1 VRRVVR
7 RAGRRR
13 LALFALLAAV
23 LVGGAFAS
31 ACRGDG
37 GGDSKADGAD
47 VLRRGAERMDRVK
60 SFHFELEHEKG
71 TTQIV
76 RNLQMVTASG
86 DVVPP
91 DRLRLDAKAK
101 SGPLNIAVGII
112 AIPGHSYITNPLTGR
127 WEEEQ
132 ISVAA
137 FFDPAT
143 GVTALMR
150 AATEPRVTGTEKVDG
165 RNAYR
170 VEAFVDSGSM
180 TLFASNPVAGRKLK
194 ARAWVGVDD
203 PVLVRVEIEGAVSE
217 GEPAALLRRLTLSK
231 FDEPIQIN
239 APQ

>member
-1 VRRVVR
+1 MRSVVQ
-7 RAGRRR
+7 RR
-13 LALFALLAAV
+13 LALLALVVAV
-23 LVGGAFAS
+23 LVGGVLAS
-31 ACRGDG
+31 ACRGG
-37 GGDSKADGAD
+37 GGGAPKADGAD

-60 SFHFELEHEKG
+60 SFHFALDHENG

-76 RNLQMVTASG
+76 RNLQMISATG
-86 DVVPP
+86 DVAPP

-101 SGPLNIAVGII
+101 AGPLNIAVGII

-132 ISVAA
+132 VSVAA

-150 AATEPRVTGTEKVDG
+150 AATEARVTGAEKVEG
-165 RNAYR
+165 RNTYR
-170 VEAFVDSGSM
+170 VEALVDSGSM
-180 TLFASNPVAGRKLK
+180 TLFTSNPVAGRKLK

-217 GEPAALLRRLTLSK
+217 GEPAGLVRRLTLSK
-231 FDEPIQIN
+231 FDEPVQIN

>member
-1 VRRVVR
+1 MR
-7 RAGRRR
+7 GR
-13 LALFALLAAV
+13 FALLLLLV
-23 LVGGAFAS
+23 LLTGALVS
-31 ACRGDG
+31 ACRGG
-37 GGDSKADGAD
+37 GGTPKADGAD

-60 SFHFELEHEKG
+60 SFHFALDHEKG

-76 RNLQMVTASG
+76 RNLQMVSATG

-101 SGPLNIAVGII
+101 SGPLNIAVGIV
-112 AIPGHSYITNPLTGR
+112 AIPGHSYISNPLTGR

-132 ISVAA
+132 ISVSA
-137 FFDPAT
+137 FFDPAI

-150 AATEPRVTGTEKVDG
+150 AATEPRVTGTEKLEG
-165 RNAYR
+165 RETHR

-180 TLFASNPVAGRKLK
+180 TLFTSNPVAGRKLK

-217 GEPAALLRRLTLSK
+217 GEPADLLRRLTLSK
-231 FDEPIQIN
+231 FDEPIQIE

>member
-1 VRRVVR
+1 M
-7 RAGRRR
+7 RRR
-13 LALFALLAAV
+13 LTLLALVVAV
-23 LVGGAFAS
+23 LAGGVLAS
-31 ACRGDG
+31 ACRGSG
-37 GGDSKADGAD
+37 GAPKADGAE
-47 VLRRGAERMDRVK
+47 VLRRGAERMDRLK

-76 RNLQMVTASG
+76 RNLQMVSASG
-86 DVVPP
+86 DVAPP

-101 SGPLNIAVGII
+101 AGPLNIAVGIV

-165 RNAYR
+165 RNTHR
-170 VEAFVDSGSM
+170 IEASVDSGSM
-180 TLFASNPVAGRKLK
+180 TLFTSNPVAGRKLK

-217 GEPAALLRRLTLSK
+217 GEPADLLRRLTLSK
-231 FDEPIQIN
+231 FDEPVQID

>member
-1 VRRVVR
+1 MRG
-7 RAGRRR
+7 RA
-13 LALFALLAAV
+13 ALSLLLALLAGGV
-23 LVGGAFAS
+23 LAS
-31 ACRGDG
+31 ACRGGG
-37 GGDSKADGAD
+37 GGDAKADGAD
-47 VLRRGAERMDRVK
+47 VLRRGAERMDHVK
-60 SFHFELEHEKG
+60 SFHFALEHEKG

-76 RNLQMVTASG
+76 RNLQMVSATG

-101 SGPLNIAVGII
+101 SGPLNIAIGIV
-112 AIPGHSYITNPLTGR
+112 AIPGHSYITNPLSGR

-150 AATEPRVTGTEKVDG
+150 AATEPRVTATEKLEG
-165 RNAYR
+165 RNTHR

-180 TLFASNPVAGRKLK
+180 TLFTSSPVAGRRLK

-217 GEPAALLRRLTLSK
+217 GEPADLLRRLTLSK
-231 FDEPIQIN
+231 FDEPIQIE

>member
-1 VRRVVR
+1 MRS
-7 RAGRRR
+7 AARR
-13 LALFALLAAV
+13 LPLLALLVSV
-23 LVGGAFAS
+23 LAGGVFAS
-31 ACRGDG
+31 ACRGG
-37 GGDSKADGAD
+37 GGDAPKADGAD

-76 RNLQMVTASG
+76 RNLQMVSASG

-137 FFDPAT
+137 FFDPAI

-150 AATEPRVTGTEKVDG
+150 AATEPRVTGAEKVEG
-165 RNAYR
+165 RNTYR
-170 VEAFVDSGSM
+170 VEASVDSGSM
-180 TLFASNPVAGRKLK
+180 TLFTSNPVAGRKLK

-203 PVLVRVEIEGAVSE
+203 PVLVRVEIEGAVTE

>member
-1 VRRVVR
+1 MRGRV
-7 RAGRRR
+7 
-13 LALFALLAAV
+13 ALSLLLALLAGGV
-23 LVGGAFAS
+23 LAS
-31 ACRGDG
+31 ACRGG
-37 GGDSKADGAD
+37 GGGVAKADGAD

-60 SFHFELEHEKG
+60 SFHFALEHEKG

-76 RNLQMVTASG
+76 RNLQMVSATG

-101 SGPLNIAVGII
+101 SGPLNIAIGIV
-112 AIPGHSYITNPLTGR
+112 AIPGHSYITNPLSGR

-150 AATEPRVTGTEKVDG
+150 AATEPRVTATEKLEG
-165 RNAYR
+165 RNTHR
-170 VEAFVDSGSM
+170 VEAFVDSGNM
-180 TLFASNPVAGRKLK
+180 TLFTSNPVAGRKLK

-217 GEPAALLRRLTLSK
+217 GEPADLLRRLTLSK
-231 FDEPIQIN
+231 FDEPIQIE

>member
-1 VRRVVR
+1 MRRRV
-7 RAGRRR
+7 
-13 LALFALLAAV
+13 ALSLLLAV
-23 LVGGAFAS
+23 LAGGVLAS
-31 ACRGDG
+31 ACRS
-37 GGDSKADGAD
+37 GGDASKVDGAD

-60 SFHFELEHEKG
+60 SFHFDLTHEKG

-76 RNLQMVTASG
+76 RNLQMVSATG

-101 SGPLNIAVGII
+101 SGPLNIAIGIV
-112 AIPGHSYITNPLTGR
+112 AIPGHSYITNPLSGR

-150 AATEPRVTGTEKVDG
+150 AATEPRVTATEKVDG
-165 RNAYR
+165 RDTHR

-180 TLFASNPVAGRKLK
+180 TLFASNPVAGRRLK

-217 GEPAALLRRLTLSK
+217 GEPPGLVRRLTLSK
-231 FDEPIQIN
+231 FDEPIQIE

>member
-1 VRRVVR
+1 MR
-7 RAGRRR
+7 GR
-13 LALFALLAAV
+13 LGLLALLAAV
-23 LVGGAFAS
+23 LAGGVLAS
-31 ACRGDG
+31 ACRGG
-37 GGDSKADGAD
+37 GGASKADGAD
-47 VLRRGAERMDRVK
+47 VLRRGAERMDRVR
-60 SFHFELEHEKG
+60 SFHFDLTHEKG

-76 RNLQMVTASG
+76 RNLQMVSATG

-112 AIPGHSYITNPLTGR
+112 AVPGHSYITNPLTGR
-127 WEEEQ
+127 WEEEP
-132 ISVAA
+132 ISVDA
-137 FFDPAT
+137 FFDPAI

-150 AATEPRVTGTEKVDG
+150 AATQPRVTATEKVEG

-170 VEAFVDSGSM
+170 VEAFVDSGKM
-180 TLFASNPVAGRKLK
+180 TLFSSNPIAGRQLK

-217 GEPAALLRRLTLSK
+217 GEPAELLRRLTLSK
-231 FDEPIQIN
+231 FDESIQIN

>member
-1 VRRVVR
+1 MRGRV
-7 RAGRRR
+7 A
-13 LALFALLAAV
+13 LSLLLILFAGVLAS
-23 LVGGAFAS
+23 G
-31 ACRGDG
+31 CRGDG
-37 GGDSKADGAD
+37 GATKADGAD
-47 VLRRGAERMDRVK
+47 VLKRGAERMDRVK
-60 SFHFELEHEKG
+60 SFHFALEHEKG

-76 RNLQMVTASG
+76 RNLQMVSATG

-101 SGPLNIAVGII
+101 SGPLNIAVGIV
-112 AIPGHSYITNPLTGR
+112 AIPGHSYISNPLTGR
-127 WEEEQ
+127 WEEER

-150 AATEPRVTGTEKVDG
+150 AATEPRVTATEKLEGRETHRVD
-165 RNAYR
+165 
-170 VEAFVDSGSM
+170 AFVDSGSM
-180 TLFASNPVAGRKLK
+180 TLFTSTPAAGRKLK

-217 GEPAALLRRLTLSK
+217 GEPADLLRRLTLSK
-231 FDEPIQIN
+231 FDEPIQIE

>member
-1 VRRVVR
+1 
-7 RAGRRR
+7 
-13 LALFALLAAV
+13 
-23 LVGGAFAS
+23 
-31 ACRGDG
+31 
-37 GGDSKADGAD
+37 
-47 VLRRGAERMDRVK
+47 MDRVK
-60 SFHFELEHEKG
+60 SFHFALEHEKG

-76 RNLQMVTASG
+76 RNLQMVSATG

-101 SGPLNIAVGII
+101 SGPLNIAIGIVT
-112 AIPGHSYITNPLTGR
+112 IPGHSYITNPLTGR

-150 AATEPRVTGTEKVDG
+150 AATEPRVTATEKLEG
-165 RNAYR
+165 RETHR

-180 TLFASNPVAGRKLK
+180 TLFTSTPVAGRKLK

-203 PVLVRVEIEGAVSE
+203 PVLVRVEIEGAVSA
-217 GEPAALLRRLTLSK
+217 GEPADLLRRLTFSR
-231 FDEPIQIN
+231 FDEPIQIE

>member
-1 VRRVVR
+1 MRRP
-7 RAGRRR
+7 
-13 LALFALLAAV
+13 LALLALVCAV
-23 LVGGAFAS
+23 LGVGVLAS
-31 ACRGDG
+31 ACRGGSDA
-37 GGDSKADGAD
+37 SKADAAD
-47 VLRRGAERMDRVK
+47 VLRRGAERMDKVK
-60 SFHFELEHEKG
+60 AFHFDLSHENG
-71 TTQIV
+71 TSQIV
-76 RNLQMVTASG
+76 RGLQMVSATG

-101 SGPLNIAVGII
+101 AGPLNIAVGII

-132 ISVAA
+132 VSVAA

-150 AATEPRVTGTEKVDG
+150 AATEARVTGTEKVEG
-165 RNAYR
+165 RNTYR
-170 VEAFVDSGSM
+170 VEALVDSGSM
-180 TLFASNPVAGRKLK
+180 TLFTSNPVAGRKLK

-217 GEPAALLRRLTLSK
+217 GEPAGLVRRLTLSK
-231 FDEPIQIN
+231 FDEPVQIN

>member
-1 VRRVVR
+1 MQGVVR
-7 RAGRRR
+7 HR
-13 LALFALLAAV
+13 LTLISLVMAV
-23 LVGGAFAS
+23 LAGGALAS
-31 ACRGDG
+31 ACG
-37 GGDSKADGAD
+37 GGDGESKADGAD
-47 VLRRGAERMDRVK
+47 VLRRGAERMDGVK

-76 RNLQMVTASG
+76 RNLQMVSATG
-86 DVVPP
+86 DVAPP

-101 SGPLNIAVGII
+101 SGPLNIAVGIV

-137 FFDPAT
+137 FFDPAR

-150 AATEPRVTGTEKVDG
+150 AATGPRVTATEKVDG
-165 RNAYR
+165 RNTYR
-170 VEAFVDSGSM
+170 VEATVDSGSM
-180 TLFASNPVAGRKLK
+180 TLFASNPIPGRALK

-217 GEPAALLRRLTLSK
+217 GEPPDLLRRLTLSK
-231 FDEPIQIN
+231 FDEPVQID
-239 APQ
+239 APR